1 MYKEQDVHPAQR
13 AVAKPVLESFADMA
27 RPGDWKLNIGA
38 PGSGVPNLVKRLL
51 EANRVDTG
59 ALTLVH
65 AFRHGKA
72 IVVSPMVN
80 AGAPLLT
87 AGWGLLSGR
96 RVLPHGPAMCLATGA
111 AAAMS
116 LLGQ

>member
-1 MYKEQDVHPAQR
+1 VIQ
-13 AVAKPVLESFADMA
+13 VLNS
-27 RPGDWKLNIGA
+27 I
-38 PGSGVPNLVKRLL
+38 
-51 EANRVDTG
+51 G

-87 AGWGLLSGR
+87 AVIAMGVAGAMPGPYKLAGIGSRCWRRCCWRCSRKRPTHRRGAGR
-96 RVLPHGPAMCLATGA
+96 SESAP
-111 AAAMS
+111 
-116 LLGQ
+116 